1 MHLRRK
7 GCKPL
12 QGRKAVTCG
21 CQKVVKLSE
30 PMKTAR
36 LVILVMTLTIV
47 TACSSGGG
55 FVSVDQKF
63 GRDKTASGFHLVR
76 EGDTLYSIAW
86 RYGLDYRELANANS
100 ISSPH
105 IIYPGQSIDIDYTSA
120 EASRVPV
127 TTVRNP
133 SKPRVP
139 VAVPPPAKPKN
150 GQLSPKVVPNGPVSE
165 WQWPSDGKII
175 GQFSTKKP
183 VNKGI
188 DLTGSMGESILAA
201 AAGTVVYAG
210 TGLRGYGNLVI
221 IRHNEKFLSAYA
233 HASRITVS
241 EGQEVKAGGKIAEKG
256 STGTDKVKLHFEIR
270 ENGKPVNPLKYLP
283 KRKGGG

>member
-1 MHLRRK
+1 
-7 GCKPL
+7 
-12 QGRKAVTCG
+12 
-21 CQKVVKLSE
+21 
-30 PMKTAR
+30 MKTAR
-36 LVILVMTLTIV
+36 LVILVTTLTV
-47 TACSSGGG
+47 LTACSSGGG

-63 GRDKTASGFHLVR
+63 GKGKTASGIHLVR

-100 ISSPH
+100 ISPPH
-105 IIYPGQSIDIDYTSA
+105 TIYPGQRIDIDYTAA
-120 EASRVPV
+120 EAARAPTV
-127 TTVRNP
+127 TVRNP
-133 SKPRVP
+133 SI
-139 VAVPPPAKPKN
+139 
-150 GQLSPKVVPNGPVSE
+150 SPKPVTQPVQVKSGNSHNSPKPVPTGPVSS

-175 GQFSTKKP
+175 GQFSTRKP

-188 DLTGSMGESILAA
+188 DLAGSLGESVLAA

-256 STGTDKVKLHFEIR
+256 STGTDRVKLHFEIR

-283 KRKGGG
+283 KRRGGG

>member
-1 MHLRRK
+1 
-7 GCKPL
+7 
-12 QGRKAVTCG
+12 
-21 CQKVVKLSE
+21 
-30 PMKTAR
+30 MKTAR

-47 TACSSGGG
+47 TACTSGGG

-76 EGDTLYSIAW
+76 EGETLYSIAW

-100 ISSPH
+100 ISTPH
-105 IIYPGQSIDIDYTSA
+105 TIYPGQKIDIDYTAA
-120 EASRVPV
+120 EAASAPRVS
-127 TTVRNP
+127 VRNP
-133 SKPRVP
+133 SNSPTP
-139 VAVPPPAKPKN
+139 VAPAKVSKPKN
-150 GQLSPKVVPNGPVSE
+150 GQISPKPVPTGPVSD
-165 WQWPSDGKII
+165 WLWPSDGKII
-175 GQFSTKKP
+175 GQFSTRKP

-188 DLTGSMGESILAA
+188 DLAGSMGESILAA

-241 EGQEVKAGGKIAEKG
+241 EGQEIKAGGKIAEKG

-283 KRKGGG
+283 KRRGGG